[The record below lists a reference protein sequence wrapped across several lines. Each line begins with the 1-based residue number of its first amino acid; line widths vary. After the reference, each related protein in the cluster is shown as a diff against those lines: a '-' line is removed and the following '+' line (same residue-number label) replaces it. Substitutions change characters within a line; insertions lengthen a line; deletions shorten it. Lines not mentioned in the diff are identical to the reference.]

1 MENIIQY
8 DYKTLLNY
16 KSTKLANSLGQYAIQ
31 PNTNIQLNMRK
42 QYMES
47 MEKIIG
53 AIKRGIKPNEYFI
66 KNIIKENLNKL
77 TKNNHQ
83 SMIAEFNK
91 NKILTNNVYINIL
104 IDELIIKVYY
114 DMVSIKDINNKESIV
129 YIIINFV
136 NNMDNNF
143 KDIFNQKILDNYD
156 KLVVNDIKNFD
167 VLKRFINFFGVLYN
181 NDYISLEQ
189 LEEKLNKLIE
199 LINSNLS
206 ERIKFLQ
213 LFEKLYTQLNLNNN
227 NKNLLNKYKSKLDT
241 SNFNIDEINIV
252 NILLI

>member
-8 DYKTLLNY
+8 DYKTLLNF
-16 KSTKLANSLGQYAIQ
+16 KSTKLANSLEQYVIQ
-31 PNTNIQLNMRK
+31 PNANNNLNIRK
-42 QYMES
+42 QYLET

-83 SMIAEFNK
+83 SMINEFNK
-91 NKILTNNVYINIL
+91 NKILTNNIYINIL
-104 IDELIIKVYY
+104 IDELFIKVYY
-114 DMVSIKDINNKESIV
+114 DMVSIKDINNMESVV
-129 YIIINFV
+129 YVIIHFV

-156 KLVVNDIKNFD
+156 KIVSNDIKNLD
-167 VLKRFINFFGVLYN
+167 VVKRFINFFGVLYN
-181 NDYISLEQ
+181 NNYISLEQ
-189 LEEKLNKLIE
+189 FEEKIDKLIE

-206 ERIKFLQ
+206 ERIKYLQ
-213 LFEKLYTQLNLNNN
+213 LFEKLYTQLNLNSN
-227 NKNLLNKYKSKLDT
+227 NKNLLNKYKSKLDI
-241 SNFNIDEINIV
+241 SNFNIDETNIV